1 MGTNVQFSYE
11 TDFAAWAEQQA
22 MLLRLGQWEA
32 LDQEH
37 LAEELEG
44 LSRSEQNELEHR
56 LEVLTIHLLK
66 WRQWQEQPMY
76 PDPRR
81 GWRLTILEQRRRL
94 ARLLHRSPSLRPSL
108 VAVLSES
115 DPYAR
120 RIAHET
126 LEDIGLR
133 DITLPE
139 DCPWTVE
146 QVLDDDFWP
155 EAMP

>member
-1 MGTNVQFSYE
+1 MGTNMQCSYE

-22 MLLRLGQWEA
+22 MLLRLGKWEA

-44 LSRSEQNELEHR
+44 LRRSEQNELEHR

-115 DPYAR
+115 YPYAR
-120 RIAHET
+120 RIAHEA